1 MVVAVELGSGRMASM
16 TQAWKTLIELADDET
31 VRAIVVAD
39 APQGT
44 AALFTALKERR
55 PDLLRVALVPQED
68 PLVIQAAADAVLDF
82 DQVTRAY
89 TAALMAARL
98 GRSQIVALS
107 MPGSSED
114 WRQTTRLA
122 VLREASSDMGMTFR
136 TLAVA
141 PDGLEK
147 ALSGFGTE
155 AGAGLAVVVNDG
167 HLAPEAL
174 RIADA
179 SGALFIELERPEN
192 GYPGRDVDVEPS
204 SGETPA
210 PNGGDPVRAMID
222 AARNV
227 PGRPG
232 LTLMW
237 PGELAPLLELGSLAF
252 TRLILDG
259 KAASEANLAAAMNG
273 VWPTG
278 QWHASHFVDPQS
290 GVRARNHLVVGSDP
304 YLSGRSYLSSDY
316 ASMPAKYRQ
325 VAGQQ

>member
-1 MVVAVELGSGRMASM
+1 M
-16 TQAWKTLIELADDET
+16 ELAEDET
-31 VRAIVVAD
+31 VRAFVVSN